1 MSTLHRSS
9 PSVARLL
16 YIFIALAV
24 ALASCAPAYAPPA
37 DESYAPAP
45 RPAGGSSA
53 SAPQEAPSAGEA
65 GAFDSGDSTA
75 QAAERLVIQNAN
87 LVLVVPDP
95 GQSLNEIAAMAEE
108 MGGYVVS
115 ANLYQTV
122 TSNGIEVPRGT
133 IRIRVLSEHLNEAV
147 ARIEAMS
154 DRPPQRRTIESEDVT
169 AEYTDLNSRLR
180 NLENTEAQLNEIM
193 ETASDTE
200 DVLAVH
206 SRLVEVQEEIE
217 IIKGRMQFLEESSAL
232 SAIDVDLLAD
242 EAVQPLT
249 VGGWEPQGVA
259 KEAVQALINAV
270 QFFGRAIIW
279 IVIFLLP
286 VIGIIFLVFV
296 LPPALIIR
304 AWRRRR
310 NRQQPPA
317 SPPAPVDETPAG

>member
-1 MSTLHRSS
+1 MSTLRRSS
-9 PSVARLL
+9 HPALRLL
-16 YIFIALAV
+16 YIFVALAF
-24 ALASCAPAYAPPA
+24 ALASCAPASAPAP
-37 DESYAPAP
+37 DSYAPAP

-65 GAFDSGDSTA
+65 GEFDSGDSTA

-95 GQSLNEIAAMAEE
+95 GQSLNEIAALAEE

-122 TSNGIEVPRGT
+122 SSNGVEAPRGT

-180 NLENTEAQLNEIM
+180 NLENTEAQLTEIM
-193 ETASDTE
+193 ETAYDTE
-200 DVLAVH
+200 EVLAVH
-206 SRLVEVQEEIE
+206 SRLVEVREEIE
-217 IIKGRMQFLEESSAL
+217 IVKGRMQFLEESSAL

-242 EAVQPLT
+242 EAVRPLS

-259 KEAVQALINAV
+259 RDAVQALINAF
-270 QFFGRAIIW
+270 QFFGNAVIW
-279 IVIFLLP
+279 IVIWLLP
-286 VIGIIFLVFV
+286 VLAVFFLVFI
-296 LPPALIIR
+296 LPPVLIIR

-310 NRQQPPA
+310 GVRQPPA
-317 SPPAPVDETPAG
+317 SPPASAD